1 MMSAEVHPVRH
12 HLRMLRDVE
21 GVHGSFVFATG
32 GALVDSDLPA
42 IFDTDLLSDVGAR
55 VARLYETF
63 FAGGGDLDTCVLRYA
78 EHKLYLRRTNFGT
91 LGVLSSVA
99 VNLPALRMVAN
110 LVARRVDPEIATLS
124 SAPPSVAPVNTPKTL
139 PSPPSAAA
147 LLPAVPPHDPLPVVV
162 PEDGRDASLPASDR
176 HVRMYRGRPVD
187 P

>member
-1 MMSAEVHPVRH
+1 MTPAPAEGHRLRQ
-12 HLRMLRDVE
+12 HLHLLRDVE

-78 EHKLYLRRTNFGT
+78 EHKLYFRKTNFGT
-91 LGVLSSVA
+91 LGVLSAVA

-110 LVARRVDPEIATLS
+110 LVARRVDPEIAALS
-124 SAPPSVAPVNTPKTL
+124 MAPVPPVPTTL
-139 PSPPSAAA
+139 PSPSSAAA
-147 LLPAVPPHDPLPVVV
+147 VLPTVPPHDPLPVI
-162 PEDGRDASLPASDR
+162 PEDGRDASVPTSDR
-176 HVRMYRGRPVD
+176 HVRMYRGRLVD
-187 P
+187 W